1 MKITPITETITVP
14 MYRRYIGLINQLL
27 HTKGIQRDCKIAVKY
42 KYQYDYFTIPVIF
55 DQLQQVRFLV
65 RY

>member
-1 MKITPITETITVP
+1 
-14 MYRRYIGLINQLL
+14 MYRRDIGLINQLL
-27 HTKGIQRDCKIAVKY
+27 HTKGIQRDCKIAQSMGAVKY